1 MDLEVGSILDGK
13 VTGITKFGAFVAVAP
28 GKTGLVHISEIAN
41 TYVSDVHDFLTEG
54 QEVKVKVIAID
65 PNGRVNLSIRQ
76 LQSPPP
82 PQAKTAGTPRSQTG
96 PAAPNPGRR
105 AAAAAAASAAQQQP
119 ASFEDKL
126 KRFMHDSD
134 TKLAGAKQYAE
145 KRSSRRRGDK
155 SSRDFDD
162 EF

>member
-65 PNGRVNLSIRQ
+65 PNGRVNLSILRSIAIPTGGRQ
-76 LQSPPP
+76 S
-82 PQAKTAGTPRSQTG
+82 GSCSCEESG
-96 PAAPNPGRR
+96 
-105 AAAAAAASAAQQQP
+105 
-119 ASFEDKL
+119 
-126 KRFMHDSD
+126 
-134 TKLAGAKQYAE
+134 
-145 KRSSRRRGDK
+145 
-155 SSRDFDD
+155 
-162 EF
+162 